1 MLKLK
6 SIQCEYKGY
15 TMRSILEKRIATK
28 LDEMGVHWYYEPQGF
43 KMKDGIC
50 YLPDFYLPDQKIWI
64 EGKGLMADTDIHTVN
79 CFVQENENKE
89 PLLIVFPDGKIEIM
103 GAYLKYKDLDED
115 KINYKLAQDSGEGF
129 YIAKCLKCGRF
140 YVQNEEEDYTCLM
153 CGAYEG
159 DHYRTCKIYSW
170 SNFFYDLDESSF
182 E

>member
-50 YLPDFYLPDQKIWI
+50 YLPDFYRPDQKIWI
-64 EGKGLMADTDIHTVN
+64 EGKGLMADTDIHKVN

-103 GAYLKYKDLDED
+103 DTEVGTAFKLTFPTSFDYSLDE
-115 KINYKLAQDSGEGF
+115 KGGN
-129 YIAKCLKCGRF
+129 
-140 YVQNEEEDYTCLM
+140 
-153 CGAYEG
+153 
-159 DHYRTCKIYSW
+159 
-170 SNFFYDLDESSF
+170 
-182 E
+182 